1 MKLPIIRKILVPID
15 GSKNSLRGLDYAI
28 HLARQCGAIV
38 TGINVIPFYPKSLI
52 LTPISYEKELAKK
65 AKELMAK
72 VKVRCAQNG
81 VVFSEKITDG
91 HKAEEI
97 VGFAADK
104 KFDLIVIGARG
115 LGSVKEVFL
124 GSVSNGV
131 LHKSKIPVLIVK
143 WWWNSIISIIG
154 AGRVGSAVG
163 FLAASTALDDIVLV
177 NSTKNKAIGEALD
190 ITNAIPECSQIS
202 VIGTDDFE
210 LIKDSKVIVI
220 TASKGKITTTRTDL
234 LTANV
239 PLAKEIAQKIR
250 KYNDNAKIVIVTNPL
265 DVVTY
270 TILKETG
277 FPRESVIGMGS
288 SLDSSRF
295 RYLLAKS
302 LNTNM
307 SKIEGIVMGEHGDSM
322 VPIFSTA
329 KCDEK
334 PILNMLE
341 QSETARIT
349 EELRN
354 YWKLLKRFKEA
365 SVFGAAKN
373 ALDIVKAIV
382 HDEKLKTPAS
392 ILLEGEYGLSDICLG
407 ISVTIGKNGVA
418 KINKLDLDRSELKS
432 LNDSAQII
440 RNNLMKI
447 KN

>member
-1 MKLPIIRKILVPID
+1 M
-15 GSKNSLRGLDYAI
+15 
-28 HLARQCGAIV
+28 
-38 TGINVIPFYPKSLI
+38 
-52 LTPISYEKELAKK
+52 
-65 AKELMAK
+65 
-72 VKVRCAQNG
+72 
-81 VVFSEKITDG
+81 
-91 HKAEEI
+91 
-97 VGFAADK
+97 
-104 KFDLIVIGARG
+104 
-115 LGSVKEVFL
+115 
-124 GSVSNGV
+124 
-131 LHKSKIPVLIVK
+131 
-143 WWWNSIISIIG
+143 
-154 AGRVGSAVG
+154 
-163 FLAASTALDDIVLV
+163 
-177 NSTKNKAIGEALD
+177 
-190 ITNAIPECSQIS
+190 
-202 VIGTDDFE
+202 
-210 LIKDSKVIVI
+210 IKDSKVIVI

-302 LNTNM
+302 LDTNM

-341 QSETARIT
+341 QSETVRIT

-354 YWKLLKRFKEA
+354 YWKLLKTFKVA
-365 SVFGAAKN
+365 SVFGATKN
-373 ALDIVKAIV
+373 AFDIVKAIV

-392 ILLEGEYGLSDICLG
+392 ILLEGEYGLSDVCLG
-407 ISVTIGKNGVA
+407 TSVTIGKTGFT
-418 KINKLDLDRSELKS
+418 KINKLDLDSSELKS

-440 RNNLMKI
+440 KNNIVKI